1 MGHPQEGTG
10 ANLLV
15 STAGRPEATEKLG
28 TVGASR
34 CSERLPGPRGG
45 SKNPATATQG
55 SENTGP
61 GNIRQHSLCL
71 WNPVRNNVGL

>member
-45 SKNPATATQG
+45 PRTQPQPHREVRTLAPVTSDSTAYVCGTQ
-55 SENTGP
+55 
-61 GNIRQHSLCL
+61 
-71 WNPVRNNVGL
+71 